1 MAKAAADVELKAT
14 PPALQ
19 ATPPAFKR
27 SRARRLFCGTSYS
40 QHGREVL
47 CKMAAQVAMANGSLG
62 VSMQSPVQQPCSVS
76 IDDVIVTTS
85 PSVENHHPEPA
96 EEADSPA
103 AEMFRSK
110 AQPSVGLWTSKRDG
124 EVLLRMDESGIGCE
138 TPITVHEL
146 LLNSVS
152 QFGDYPA
159 LSSKKDGRWTKLT
172 FKEYYQECRG
182 AAKSFLK
189 LGLERFHGV
198 GILGFNS
205 AEWFIADIGAIL
217 AGGFAVGIYTTNSP
231 EACQYVAENCGANII
246 VVEND
251 RQLQKILEVKS
262 QLPLVK
268 AIIQYGEELKEK
280 RPNLY
285 TWSEFMALGAS
296 VSDDQLDKIIA
307 SQKPNQCCT
316 LIYTSGT
323 TGQPKGVMLSH
334 DNITW
339 TARAGGNYVGLSKA
353 TERQEVVVSYLP
365 LSHVAAQMIDIWLP
379 ITFGVHTCFA
389 QPDALKGTLVETLKE
404 VRPTAFLGVP
414 RVWEKM
420 QERMKAAGMK
430 FSALKKRIA
439 AWAKVVGLE
448 TNLRR
453 INGSDELPLNF
464 RLARSFVF
472 KKVRKQLGLDRCTKC
487 YTGAAPI
494 TRDTLEYFLSLD
506 ICIYE
511 LYGMSESSGPHTASF
526 PSSYKLGS
534 SGKEIT
540 GCKTMLFRPDSEGVG
555 EICFA
560 GRHVFMGYLNM
571 EDKTKEAID
580 DEGWL
585 HSGDLGRH
593 DADGFLFITGRIK
606 ELIITAGGENIPPV
620 PIEDAIKEAI
630 PILSNVMLIGDKA
643 KFLAMLMT
651 LKCMVNLETG
661 EPEDALTPQAI
672 EFCHKLGSKATK
684 VSDIVS
690 SKDPAVY
697 SAIQKGVTSVN
708 ERATSNAQKIQKW
721 MLLDKDFSIA
731 GGELGPTMKLK
742 RPVVAKM
749 YKQQIDQLYAD

>member
-1 MAKAAADVELKAT
+1 
-14 PPALQ
+14 
-19 ATPPAFKR
+19 
-27 SRARRLFCGTSYS
+27 
-40 QHGREVL
+40 
-47 CKMAAQVAMANGSLG
+47 MAAQVAMANGSFG

-76 IDDVIVTTS
+76 VDDVIVTTS

-540 GCKTMLFRPDSEGVG
+540 GCRTMLFKPDSEGVG

-684 VSDIVS
+684 VSDIVN

-749 YKQQIDQLYAD
+749 YKQQIDQLYSD

>member
-14 PPALQ
+14 PPVLQ

-47 CKMAAQVAMANGSLG
+47 CKMAAQVAMANGSFG

-76 IDDVIVTTS
+76 VDDVIVTTS

-540 GCKTMLFRPDSEGVG
+540 GCRTMLFKPDSEGVG

-684 VSDIVS
+684 VSDIVN

-749 YKQQIDQLYAD
+749 YKQQIDQLYSD